1 MSPIHVTAPCIRGC
15 TMLHRHLAD
24 CEDPDSCR
32 GCLPR
37 RAQHGHL
44 CWPCHRRLE
53 LWLHDADTVDRWLT
67 GNLASG
73 QGADPES
80 VHVTGSKEQPLPI
93 KAAIYDQRQVLRDF
107 WAATVDE
114 LAEKEHLTSVGRHG
128 AGTDAGVLQTW
139 LSRIEYWPH
148 IGDLWEYLGEEMAQA
163 HALAPWRPAV
173 RRVGSIPCPECAE
186 VNLIIFGGE
195 SDVTCGS
202 CGLII
207 PERQFGLWERIVREE
222 NGIEVAG

>member
-1 MSPIHVTAPCIRGC
+1 
-15 TMLHRHLAD
+15 MLRRHLD
-24 CEDPDSCR
+24 NCEGDCR

-53 LWLHDADTVDRWLT
+53 LWLTDADTVDRWLT
-67 GNLASG
+67 GNMTTG
-73 QGADPES
+73 QGTDPES
-80 VHVTGSKEQPLPI
+80 PRITGSKEQPLPI
-93 KAAIYDQRQVLRDF
+93 KALVFDQRQVLRDF
-107 WAATVDE
+107 YAGTVDE
-114 LAEKEHLTSVGRHG
+114 LAEKENLTEIGRHNVK
-128 AGTDAGVLQTW
+128 ADAKLLLRW
-139 LSRIEYWPH
+139 LPRLEYWSH
-148 IGDLWEYLGEEMAQA
+148 IGDLWEYLCDEMAQA

-173 RRVGSIPCPECAE
+173 KRVGSIPCPECAE

-207 PERQFGLWERIVREE
+207 PEAAFGLWERIVRDTARV
-222 NGIEVAG
+222 EVAG